1 MSKVN
6 SDWTKRNCPSC
17 GLDNL
22 PRYPEVKSPS
32 SAESLSF
39 AEVSKL
45 FIGIRKDQV
54 FFSYYRCESCRLL
67 YCPWY
72 FSQSQLD
79 ELYAI
84 MPDNSMGNEKKALLK
99 TQNSYVKNLSKGIH
113 KVKSYLEIGPD
124 IGLVANRIIEKF
136 NPDRSL
142 LIEPNVNIHEELKKN
157 TCDGSEVRIGTNL
170 INFDRYNPDLTVGV
184 HVYDHLLLPLIELR
198 DIFERSE
205 NKSTIA
211 IVIHNESSFL
221 RKILNRKWPP
231 FCLQHPQIY
240 NKKTIR
246 NLLIRCGWSEVQIS
260 STTNW
265 YYLDNLLKLASNIIG
280 FNDKLVSW
288 VPKFQVPIKLG
299 NIIVVA
305 RKVKDID

>member
-1 MSKVN
+1 MIKIN
-6 SDWTKRNCPSC
+6 NDWIKRNCPLC

-22 PRYPEVKSPS
+22 PKYPEVKSS
-32 SAESLSF
+32 SAAESLTF
-39 AEVSKL
+39 IEVSKL

-54 FFSYYRCESCRLL
+54 FFSYYRCKSCRLL

-99 TQNSYVKNLSKGIH
+99 TQNSYVKKMSKNLY

-124 IGLVANRIIEKF
+124 IGLVSSGIIEKYH
-136 NPDRSL
+136 PVRSL
-142 LIEPNVNIHEELKKN
+142 LIEPNLNIHQVLKKN
-157 TCDGSEVRIGTNL
+157 TSNGNEVRIATSLSNIDL
-170 INFDRYNPDLTVGV
+170 FNPDLTVGV
-184 HVYDHLLLPLIELR
+184 HVYDHLLLPSNEIR

-205 NKSTIA
+205 NNSTIA

-221 RKILNRKWPP
+221 RKMLNKKWPP

-246 NLLIRCGWSEVQIS
+246 KLLMRCGWSEIRVS

-280 FNDKLVSW
+280 LNNKVVSW

-305 RKVKDID
+305 RKGEDFT

>member
-1 MSKVN
+1 MNKVH
-6 SDWTKRNCPSC
+6 SDWIKRNCPSC

-22 PRYPEVKSPS
+22 PKNPEVKSSS

-39 AEVSKL
+39 AEVSKF

-54 FFSYYRCESCRLL
+54 FFSYYRCESCKLL

-99 TQNSYVKNLSKGIH
+99 TQNSYVKNLSKDIH

-142 LIEPNVNIHEELKKN
+142 LIEPNLNIHEELKKN
-157 TCDGSEVRIGTNL
+157 TCNGSEVGIATSLTNIDL
-170 INFDRYNPDLTVGV
+170 YQPDLTVGV
-184 HVYDHLLLPLIELR
+184 HVYDHLLLPLNEIR
-198 DIFERSE
+198 DIFERSK
-205 NKSTIA
+205 NNSTIV

-221 RKILNRKWPP
+221 RKILNKKWPP

-246 NLLIRCGWSEVQIS
+246 KLLMQCGWSEIRIS

-265 YYLDNLLKLASNIIG
+265 YYLDNLLKLASNIVG
-280 FNDKLVSW
+280 LNHKLVSW

-305 RKVKDID
+305 RKAEDFT

>member
-1 MSKVN
+1 MDKVN
-6 SDWTKRNCPSC
+6 SDWIKRNCPSC

-22 PRYPEVKSPS
+22 PKYPEVKSPL

-54 FFSYYRCESCRLL
+54 FFSYYRCKSCKLL
-67 YCPWY
+67 FCPWY

-99 TQNSYVKNLSKGIH
+99 TQRSYVKKLSKDIH

-142 LIEPNVNIHEELKKN
+142 LIEPNLNIHEELKKN
-157 TCDGSEVRIGTNL
+157 TSDGSEVRVAISL
-170 INFDRYNPDLTVGV
+170 IDSDSYNPDLTVGV
-184 HVYDHLLLPLIELR
+184 HVYDHLLLPSIELR
-198 DIFERSE
+198 DIFEKSD

-221 RKILNRKWPP
+221 RKILNKKWPP

-240 NKKTIR
+240 NKKTIK
-246 NLLIRCGWSEVQIS
+246 NLLIQCGWSEIKIS
-260 STTNW
+260 TTTNW

-280 FNDKLVSW
+280 LNDKLVSW
-288 VPKFQVPIKLG
+288 VPKFQVPVKLG

-305 RKVKDID
+305 RKVR

>member
-1 MSKVN
+1 MIKIN
-6 SDWTKRNCPSC
+6 NDWVKRNCPLC
-17 GLDNL
+17 GFDNL
-22 PRYPEVKSPS
+22 PKYPEVKSS
-32 SAESLSF
+32 SAAESLTF
-39 AEVSKL
+39 IEVSKL

-54 FFSYYRCESCRLL
+54 FFSYYRCKSCKLL

-99 TQNSYVKNLSKGIH
+99 TQNSYVKKMSKNLY

-124 IGLVANRIIEKF
+124 IGLVSSGIIEKYH
-136 NPDRSL
+136 PVRSL
-142 LIEPNVNIHEELKKN
+142 LIEPNLNIHQVLKEN
-157 TCDGSEVRIGTNL
+157 TSNGNEVRIATSLSNIDL
-170 INFDRYNPDLTVGV
+170 FNPDLTVGV
-184 HVYDHLLLPLIELR
+184 HVYDHLLLPSNEIR

-205 NKSTIA
+205 KNSTIA

-221 RKILNRKWPP
+221 RKMLNKKWPP

-246 NLLIRCGWSEVQIS
+246 KLLMRCGWSEIRVS

-280 FNDKLVSW
+280 LNNKVVSW

-305 RKVKDID
+305 RKGEDFS

>member
-1 MSKVN
+1 MIKIN
-6 SDWTKRNCPSC
+6 NDWIKRNCPSC

-22 PRYPEVKSPS
+22 PKNPEVKSSS
-32 SAESLSF
+32 SAESLTF
-39 AEVSKL
+39 TEVSKF

-54 FFSYYRCESCRLL
+54 FFSYYRCESCKLL

-99 TQNSYVKNLSKGIH
+99 TQNSYVKNLSKDIH

-136 NPDRSL
+136 NPGRSL
-142 LIEPNVNIHEELKKN
+142 LIEPNLNIHEELKKN
-157 TCDGSEVRIGTNL
+157 TCNGSEVGIATSLTNIDL
-170 INFDRYNPDLTVGV
+170 YQPDLTVGV
-184 HVYDHLLLPLIELR
+184 HVYDHLLLPLNEIR
-198 DIFERSE
+198 DIFERSK
-205 NKSTIA
+205 NNSTIV

-221 RKILNRKWPP
+221 RKILNKKWPP

-246 NLLIRCGWSEVQIS
+246 KLLMQCGWSEIRIS

-265 YYLDNLLKLASNIIG
+265 YYLDNLLKLASNIVG
-280 FNDKLVSW
+280 LNHKLVSW

-305 RKVKDID
+305 RKAEDFT

>member
-1 MSKVN
+1 
-6 SDWTKRNCPSC
+6 
-17 GLDNL
+17 
-22 PRYPEVKSPS
+22 
-32 SAESLSF
+32 
-39 AEVSKL
+39 
-45 FIGIRKDQV
+45 
-54 FFSYYRCESCRLL
+54 
-67 YCPWY
+67 
-72 FSQSQLD
+72 
-79 ELYAI
+79 

-99 TQNSYVKNLSKGIH
+99 TQNSYVKNLSRNIH

-124 IGLVANRIIEKF
+124 IGLVANSIIEKF
-136 NPDRSL
+136 NPERSL
-142 LIEPNVNIHEELKKN
+142 LIEPNLNIHEELKKN
-157 TCDGSEVRIGTNL
+157 TCDGSKVGIATSL
-170 INFDRYNPDLTVGV
+170 TNFDSYNPDLTVGV

-246 NLLIRCGWSEVQIS
+246 NLLIKCGWSEVQIS

-265 YYLDNLLKLASNIIG
+265 YYFDNLLKLASNIIG
-280 FNDKLVSW
+280 LNYKIFSC
-288 VPKFQVPIKLG
+288 VPKFQIPIKLG

-305 RKVKDID
+305 RKGKDID

>member
-1 MSKVN
+1 MDKVN
-6 SDWTKRNCPSC
+6 SDWIKRNCPSC

-22 PRYPEVKSPS
+22 PKYPEVKSPL

-54 FFSYYRCESCRLL
+54 FFSYYRCKSCRLL

-99 TQNSYVKNLSKGIH
+99 TQRAYVKKLSKDIH

-142 LIEPNVNIHEELKKN
+142 LIEPNLNIHEELKKN
-157 TCDGSEVRIGTNL
+157 TSDGGEVRVAISL
-170 INFDRYNPDLTVGV
+170 IDSDKYNPDLTVGV
-184 HVYDHLLLPLIELR
+184 HVYDHLLLPSIELR
-198 DIFERSE
+198 DIFEKSE

-221 RKILNRKWPP
+221 RKILNKKWPP

-240 NKKTIR
+240 NKKTIK
-246 NLLIRCGWSEVQIS
+246 NLLIQCGWGEIKIS
-260 STTNW
+260 TTTNW
-265 YYLDNLLKLASNIIG
+265 YYLDNLLYLASNIIG
-280 FNDKLVSW
+280 LNDKLVSW
-288 VPKFQVPIKLG
+288 VPKVQVPVKLG

-305 RKVKDID
+305 RKVR